1 MRVLLAHN
9 YYQQP
14 GGEDRVFASE
24 GALLERHGHEVVRY
38 TAHNDRVDDYSRL
51 RLAAK
56 TVWNHDAYREFK
68 ALVAQ
73 ARPDVCHFHN
83 TFPLMSPAVLYAARE
98 RDVPVVLTL
107 HNFRLLCPAATLL
120 RDGAVC
126 ESCVSKSL
134 PWPGVL
140 HGCYRHSRAASA
152 TTALMLVT
160 YRALGAWSRVVDRYI
175 ALTEA
180 GRQRFVQG
188 GLPEEK
194 IVVKPNFV
202 EPDPGLSA
210 TREDYVLFAGRLAP
224 EKGVD
229 TLLAAWRQLGAPV
242 RLRIAGD
249 GPLAGRVREAAER
262 DPRIEW
268 LRLLPPDRVVD
279 EMRRALLLV
288 TPSIWYEG
296 GLPLTVIEAYATGLP
311 VVASR
316 IGALAELIDHGVT
329 GLHFP
334 PGDAMSLAAAI
345 RSCLHNRDEVAN
357 MGRQARRKYE
367 SHYTAEMNYR
377 QLMRIYRL
385 SFHSPQ
391 SAPREEVPA

>member
-1 MRVLLAHN
+1 
-9 YYQQP
+9 
-14 GGEDRVFASE
+14 
-24 GALLERHGHEVVRY
+24 
-38 TAHNDRVDDYSRL
+38 
-51 RLAAK
+51 
-56 TVWNHDAYREFK
+56 
-68 ALVAQ
+68 
-73 ARPDVCHFHN
+73 
-83 TFPLMSPAVLYAARE
+83 
-98 RDVPVVLTL
+98 
-107 HNFRLLCPAATLL
+107 
-120 RDGAVC
+120 
-126 ESCVSKSL
+126 
-134 PWPGVL
+134 
-140 HGCYRHSRAASA
+140 
-152 TTALMLVT
+152 MLVT

-202 EPDPGLSA
+202 EPDPGFSA